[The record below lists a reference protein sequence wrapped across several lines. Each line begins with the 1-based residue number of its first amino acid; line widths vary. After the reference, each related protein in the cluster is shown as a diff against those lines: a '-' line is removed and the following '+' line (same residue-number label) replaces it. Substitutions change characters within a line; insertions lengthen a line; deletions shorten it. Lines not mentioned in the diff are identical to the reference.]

1 MVAPKFKW
9 VSWTL
14 WLLIQVAMPLGAKD
28 TDTRVARLV
37 SIALTDGTE
46 LEGTIIQ
53 ETETH
58 VLIETLA
65 GLEIKIPRASIV
77 AMRKARTRAF
87 FRHDPN
93 YTRLMFAPTGRP
105 LRRGDG
111 YFYNH
116 YIFFPGITYGLTEHF
131 SLSGGVSV
139 FPAVGL
145 NDQILSVASK
155 FGLYASDDVSLSAG
169 MLYMRAIGGD
179 GGIAFVV
186 GTKGSPDKSF
196 TCGIGLGYIAEEGE
210 DVDFAEHPVL
220 LIGGN
225 IRLSK
230 SMALVSENWIITG
243 GEVELD
249 QQPLGL
255 ALRFFGPKIA
265 VDAGVIIVGEV
276 LEEGFPIPWLSFVYN
291 FGD

>member
-77 AMRKARTRAF
+77 AMRKARTGAF